1 LTRWPHFNDLT
12 NSKVHI
18 VAATGVADAVT
29 QGIREFRWLLLSK
42 MLEMGILPSR
52 SFQIFISLS
61 DIDKAF
67 SDTST
72 WQPPSRVCS
81 PSPARVAVSDRHV
94 GMSGWAF
101 AIGCSATADANF
113 VFGDLDTVRCQ
124 SCSHFIC
131 SQFPLQLSPPGPAC
145 WTPV

>member
-1 LTRWPHFNDLT
+1 
-12 NSKVHI
+12 
-18 VAATGVADAVT
+18 
-29 QGIREFRWLLLSK
+29 
-42 MLEMGILPSR
+42 MGILPSR

-61 DIDKAF
+61 DTNKAF

-94 GMSGWAF
+94 RMSGWAF
-101 AIGCSATADANF
+101 AIGCSATADADF
-113 VFGDLDTVRCQ
+113 VFGDLNTIRYQ

-131 SQFPLQLSPPGPAC
+131 SQFPLQLSPPGPHVEHQYDGRVVAC
-145 WTPV
+145 LLTAAHACLVHLMELGGRSLLFFRGLGKSVG